1 MDATQLSRAPIGTN
15 TSVLSDGDHTAVSDL
30 AARRRANTTVADADA
45 AYRAE
50 LIADYIAA
58 CRHGADE
65 FAEYRIL
72 AEAVRYDRE
81 HPGDP
86 VSLVDELHGTQLRRA
101 A

>member
-1 MDATQLSRAPIGTN
+1 MDATQLSRAPFGT
-15 TSVLSDGDHTAVSDL
+15 SAALLSDGDHAAVSDL
-30 AARRRANTTVADADA
+30 AARRRANTSVADADA

-50 LIADYIAA
+50 LIADYMAA
-58 CRHGADE
+58 CRDNTDE